1 MLQEWNENESD
12 LKTESGEKVKFK
24 ESLRVSNRFVNIQEL
39 LQRACEQLTA
49 KSCRNISEPFMDQT
63 TKTQLSS
70 GPHKNNF

>member
-39 LQRACEQLTA
+39 LQRVCEQLTA
-49 KSCRNISEPFMDQT
+49 KSRRDISKPFMDQT
-63 TKTQLSS
+63 TKLQLSS
-70 GPHKNNF
+70 GPHKNYF